1 MDFLSGIMKTALGIF
16 YELTKTA
23 GVPSYGIAII
33 LLTIAIKLVL
43 YPLTVKSVKSMKAM
57 QELQPK

>member
-1 MDFLSGIMKTALGIF
+1 MKTALGIF

-57 QELQPK
+57 QELQPKM